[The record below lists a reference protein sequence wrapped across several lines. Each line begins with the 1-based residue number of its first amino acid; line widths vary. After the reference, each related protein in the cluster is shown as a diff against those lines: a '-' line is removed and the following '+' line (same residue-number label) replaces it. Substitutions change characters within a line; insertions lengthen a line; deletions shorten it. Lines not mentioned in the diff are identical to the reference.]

1 LIFKPGGIGRS
12 GKWSISFYTS
22 ACYCI
27 NGQGHIKRFRTDG
40 RALIW
45 APVIKIAKR
54 LEHVV
59 SQQYSTSSLSA
70 QITCCYENILSKGV
84 PINRQ
89 GTMP

>member
-1 LIFKPGGIGRS
+1 LAHPAVQNKKAITGNKIAFACMNISLFVKRKNRPKIHLLIFKPGGIGRS

-45 APVIKIAKR
+45 APVIKIA
-54 LEHVV
+54 
-59 SQQYSTSSLSA
+59 
-70 QITCCYENILSKGV
+70 NG
-84 PINRQ
+84 
-89 GTMP
+89 